1 MTNSWTDIKNTDL
14 VLIMGGNAA
23 EAHPCG
29 FKWVTE
35 AMQHR
40 KAKLIVVD
48 PRFTRSAA
56 VADVYAPLRV
66 GTDIAFLGGVINH
79 LLSTNKIHLDYV
91 KLNTD
96 ASFLTKP
103 EYTFDNGNFS
113 GYDEA
118 KRSYNKASWGYQV
131 GPDGYVKVDETLQ
144 DPLCVFQQMKKHYAR
159 YTPELVSQITGTPK
173 DQFLKIADMLAATS
187 TPDKVMTICYA
198 LGWTQHSVGSQN
210 IRAMAMIQLL
220 LGNMGRPGGGIN
232 ALRGHANVQGITDMC
247 AYSEVLSGYLSA
259 PTDADVDRAT
269 YLAARTGK
277 PLRPNQMTFTQN
289 FPKWHTSLMKA
300 YFGNAATKD
309 NDFGYHWIPK
319 RDTAYDILAIF
330 ERMHQGKVNG
340 FLVQGFNPL
349 AAVPNKKKLSA
360 GLAKL
365 KYLVVMDPLETE
377 TSEFWK
383 NFGPLNDVKPEEIK
397 TEVFRFPASCFA
409 EETGSFTNSS
419 RVISWKEKAVDPP
432 GEAKTDSEIMARL
445 FVKLREM
452 YAKDG
457 GTLPEPIQALSWP
470 YVVPAVPSS
479 QELLREISGR
489 ALADLYAPPPAPPVP
504 PYPQSK
510 QTAAT
515 QAAEAPTAGAGDSKA
530 AAQAVGA
537 GAAAAMA
544 SRSPSAAVKP
554 GAATTTAS
562 TAPSGAPA
570 RGPAGP
576 SGPPIV
582 TTPTAPPI
590 VKAGEQL
597 PGFAVLRDD
606 GTTACG
612 NWIYA
617 GCWSQAGNLTARRDT
632 SDPTGLGVF
641 PNWGFSWPANRR
653 ILYNRASADKDG
665 KPWDPTRR
673 YMAWNGTSW
682 AGGADVPDMRPD
694 AAPEQGVGAFIMN
707 PEGVARLHAVG
718 MNEGPFPEHYEPFE
732 TPVGVNLMCPSNPKA
747 VSNPAARVYKGDL
760 EAFGKKEEFPYAA
773 TTYRLTEH
781 LHYWTKHARSNAIV
795 QPAPFVEIGEEL
807 AREKGI
813 KQGDRVKVRSNRG
826 EVIAACVVTKRMKA
840 LDVNGKKVHHV
851 GIPIHWGFKGV
862 TQNGYLANAL
872 TPFVGD
878 ANSQTP
884 EFKAFLVNIEKA

>member
-66 GTDIAFLGGVINH
+66 GTDIAFLGGVINY
-79 LLSTNKIHLDYV
+79 LLSNNKIHLDYV

-96 ASFLTKP
+96 ATFLTKP
-103 EYTFDNGNFS
+103 EFKFDNGNFS

-118 KRSYNKASWGYQV
+118 KRSYDKSSWGYQI
-131 GPDGYVKVDETLQ
+131 GPDGYVKVDESMQ

-173 DQFLKIADMLAATS
+173 EQFLKVAEMLASTS
-187 TPDKVMTICYA
+187 TPDRVMTICYA

-259 PTDADVDRAT
+259 PTDADIDRAT

-300 YFGNAATKD
+300 YFGNAATKE

-319 RDTAYDILAIF
+319 RDTAYDVLAIF
-330 ERMHQGKVNG
+330 ERMHQGKMNG

-349 AAVPNKKKLSA
+349 AAVPNKKKLSV

-432 GEAKTDSEIMARL
+432 GEAKPDSEIMARL

-457 GTLPEPIQALSWP
+457 GTLPEPIQALAWP

-479 QELLREISGR
+479 QELLREISGK

-515 QAAEAPTAGAGDSKA
+515 QVAEAPTAGTGNA
-530 AAQAVGA
+530 AAAAKAVGA

-544 SRSPSAAVKP
+544 PRSATAAVKP
-554 GAATTTAS
+554 GAASSTAS
-562 TAPSGAPA
+562 TAATGAPA
-570 RGPAGP
+570 RSPAGP

-582 TTPTAPPI
+582 TTPTAPPML
-590 VKAGEQL
+590 KAGDQL

-606 GTTACG
+606 GTTSCG

-641 PNWGFSWPANRR
+641 PNWGYSWPANRR

-665 KPWDPTRR
+665 KPWDPTRK

-694 AAPEQGVGAFIMN
+694 AAPVQGVGAFIMN

-813 KQGDRVKVRSNRG
+813 KQGDQVRVRSNRG
-826 EVIAACVVTKRMKA
+826 EVVAACVVTKRIKA

-884 EFKAFLVNIEKA
+884 EFKAFLVNIEKV

>member
-1 MTNSWTDIKNTDL
+1 MTNSWTDIRNTDL

-48 PRFTRSAA
+48 PRYTRSAA
-56 VADVYAPLRV
+56 VADYYAPIRV
-66 GTDIAFLGGVINH
+66 GTDIAFLGGVINY
-79 LLSTNKIHLDYV
+79 LLSNNKIHTDYV
-91 KLNTD
+91 RQYTD
-96 ASFLTKP
+96 ATFLTK
-103 EYTFDNGNFS
+103 EGFGFDNGFFT

-118 KRSYNKASWGYQV
+118 KRSYDKSTWGYQL
-131 GPDGYVKVDETLQ
+131 GPDGFVMVDETLQ
-144 DPLCVFQQMKKHYAR
+144 DPRCVFQQMKKHYAR
-159 YTPELVSQITGTPK
+159 YTPEMVSRITGTPQ
-173 DQFLKIADMLAATS
+173 DRFLKVCEMLAEMSAPEKTS
-187 TPDKVMTICYA
+187 TIMYA

-210 IRAMAMIQLL
+210 IRTMAMIQLL
-220 LGNMGRPGGGIN
+220 LGNMGRPGGGVN
-232 ALRGHANVQGITDMC
+232 ALRGHANVQGITDMN
-247 AYSEVLSGYLSA
+247 AYSEVLSGYLGA
-259 PTDADVDRAT
+259 PTDADKDHAT

-277 PLRPNQMTFTQN
+277 PLRPNQMAFTQN
-289 FPKWHTSLMKA
+289 FPKWFNSLMKTYYGA
-300 YFGNAATKD
+300 AATPENSFAYD
-309 NDFGYHWIPK
+309 WVPK
-319 RDTAYDILAIF
+319 RDAGYDVLHIF
-330 ERMHQGKVNG
+330 ELMHQGKMNG

-383 NFGPLNDVKPEEIK
+383 NFGPLNDVNPADIK
-397 TEVFRFPASCFA
+397 TEVFRLPTTCFA

-419 RVISWKEKAVDPP
+419 RVIQWKEKAVDPP

-445 FVKLREM
+445 FMKLRAM

-457 GTLPEPIQALSWP
+457 GALPEPIAALTWP
-470 YVVPAVPSS
+470 YLNANVPTSA
-479 QELLREISGR
+479 ELLREINGR
-489 ALADLYAPPPAPPVP
+489 ALADVL
-504 PYPQSK
+504 
-510 QTAAT
+510 
-515 QAAEAPTAGAGDSKA
+515 
-530 AAQAVGA
+530 
-537 GAAAAMA
+537 
-544 SRSPSAAVKP
+544 
-554 GAATTTAS
+554 
-562 TAPSGAPA
+562 
-570 RGPAGP
+570 
-576 SGPPIV
+576 GPPD
-582 TTPTAPPI
+582 PKNPDAPRTVA
-590 VKAGEQL
+590 VKAGEQM
-597 PGFAVLRDD
+597 PNFALLQAD
-606 GTTACG
+606 GSTACG

-617 GCWSQAGNLTARRDT
+617 GCWTQAGNMTARRDN
-632 SDPTGLGVF
+632 SDPTGLGVY

-665 KPWDPTRR
+665 KPWDPNRR
-673 YMAWNGTSW
+673 YLAWNGTTW

-694 AAPEQGVGAFIMN
+694 AAPDQNVGPFIMN

-732 TPVGVNLMCPSNPKA
+732 TPIGVNLMCPNNPKA
-747 VSNPAARVYKGDL
+747 TSNPAARVFKGDL

-781 LHYWTKHARSNAIV
+781 QHYWTKHARSNAIV

-807 AREKGI
+807 AKEKGI

-826 EVIAACVVTKRMKA
+826 EVIAACVVTKRMKG

>member
-79 LLSTNKIHLDYV
+79 LLSNNKIHLDYV

-96 ASFLTKP
+96 ATFLTKP
-103 EYTFDNGNFS
+103 EYKFDNGNFS

-432 GEAKTDSEIMARL
+432 GEAKPDSEIMARL

-544 SRSPSAAVKP
+544 ARSPSAAVKP

-606 GTTACG
+606 GTTSCG

-813 KQGDRVKVRSNRG
+813 QQGDRVKVRSNRG